1 MVVQEASG
9 VKIMCTAKE
18 QEMGEKEVKNVE
30 NVSNAMLQKRILK
43 NDSKIAKAVKFSLRL
58 DTHLLKCYTQVV

>member
-43 NDSKIAKAVKFSLRL
+43 NESKIPETERL
-58 DTHLLKCYTQVV
+58 KTILTRLLLPPWRKNK